1 MSPILRVVLIVGAFF
16 ALSVVVKRVRKSKIR
31 VADSVY
37 WVLCAVLMLLF
48 AIFPGIAFFFARL
61 LGFLSPSNFVFCII
75 IMLMLV
81 RLFNLSCDVSR
92 LTDKT
97 EQLAQE
103 LALHTKDEMDWREAQ
118 IGIDSQNE

>member
-1 MSPILRVVLIVGAFF
+1 MSPVLRVVLILGSLL
-16 ALSVVVKRVRKSKIR
+16 ALWIVVKRVRKSKIR

-48 AIFPGIAFFFARL
+48 AIFPQIAFFFSGL
-61 LGFLSPSNFVFCII
+61 LGFLSPSNFVFCMII
-75 IMLMLV
+75 ALMLIK
-81 RLFNLSCDVSR
+81 LFNLSCDVSR

-103 LALHTKDEMDWREAQ
+103 LALHEKDND
-118 IGIDSQNE
+118 DKLNK

>member
-1 MSPILRVVLIVGAFF
+1 MSPVLRVVLIIGALI
-16 ALSVVVKRVRKSKIR
+16 ATYIVISRVRKSRIR

-48 AIFPGIAFFFARL
+48 AIFPGIAFFFAGL

-81 RLFNLSCDVSR
+81 KLFNLSCDVSR
-92 LTDKT
+92 LSDKV

-103 LALHTKDEMDWREAQ
+103 LALHQKDDQDWKDQ
-118 IGIDSQNE
+118 H

>member
-1 MSPILRVVLIVGAFF
+1 MSPVLRIVLIIGAFL
-16 ALSVVVKRVRKSKIR
+16 ALWIVIKRVRKSKIR

-48 AIFPGIAFFFARL
+48 AIFPGIAFFFAGL

-81 RLFNLSCDVSR
+81 KLFNLSCDVSR
-92 LTDKT
+92 LSDKV

-103 LALHTKDEMDWREAQ
+103 LALFQKDDQDWK
-118 IGIDSQNE
+118 DKHKN